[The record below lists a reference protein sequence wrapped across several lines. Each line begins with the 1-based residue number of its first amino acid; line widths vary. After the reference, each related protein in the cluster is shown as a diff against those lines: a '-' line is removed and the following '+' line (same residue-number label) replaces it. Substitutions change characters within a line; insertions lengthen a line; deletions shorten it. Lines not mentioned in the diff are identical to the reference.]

1 VKMTPCTVR
10 ESSVAIR
17 SQPGSGTGPVAQLV
31 FKTGAV
37 V

>member
-1 VKMTPCTVR
+1 MERRLDILETRKYR
-10 ESSVAIR
+10 LLRWIR
-17 SQPGSGTGPVAQLV
+17 SGTGPVAQLV